1 MIAAGILLAWLF
13 ALTAMGCGI
22 IAGVQVLSEKEWGLE
37 VSSWFLAG
45 GVSALLA
52 IFLML
57 DQLLGKAFSSKDQQD
72 QNQPQ
77 DHEQDR

>member
-13 ALTAMGCGI
+13 ALTALGCGI
-22 IAGVQVLSEKEWGLE
+22 VGGVQVVTDEEWGLE
-37 VSSWFLAG
+37 VSSWVLAG

-57 DQLLGKAFSSKDQQD
+57 DQLLGKVFLW
-72 QNQPQ
+72 
-77 DHEQDR
+77 QDRSQ